1 MPKSKLVIYKS
12 LNTYQVTAKSNY
24 DKYIMDAKKVMSFD
38 GFRSALEVINH
49 LCKYFNFTEDEFIIV
64 NE

>member
-1 MPKSKLVIYKS
+1 MPKSKFVIYKS
-12 LNTYQVTAKSNY
+12 LNAYQVTAKSNY
-24 DKYIMDAKKVMSFD
+24 DKYIMDARKVMSFD
-38 GFRSALEVINH
+38 GFKSALEVIDH

>member
-1 MPKSKLVIYKS
+1 MPKSKFVIYKS

-24 DKYIMDAKKVMSFD
+24 DKYIMDANKVMSFD
-38 GFRSALEVINH
+38 GFRSAIEVINH